1 MILMTRVFAAS
12 LGLALAACGADT
24 RLRLNEDPAKRGKD
38 EMAITSHDGKM
49 VLAVRLDSIRMRL
62 SDSARKAATADIA
75 TNTTDTSGGVG
86 AWIASKAGEFATK
99 GVGLEASV
107 AISSVA
113 SVEVKDSSVKLV
125 MKGGRSV
132 AFGGGDKGRAKG
144 EFGAFAPADAERFAA
159 YLRPRLT
166 N

>member
-62 SDSARKAATADIA
+62 SDSARKAVTADIA
-75 TNTTDTSGGVG
+75 TNTTDTNGGVG
-86 AWIASKAGEFATK
+86 AWIEGFRCSSSGSLRAWGGAT
-99 GVGLEASV
+99 
-107 AISSVA
+107 
-113 SVEVKDSSVKLV
+113 DSQRPSTVQT
-125 MKGGRSV
+125 GHRRRSQQC
-132 AFGGGDKGRAKG
+132 R
-144 EFGAFAPADAERFAA
+144 
-159 YLRPRLT
+159 LRVS
-166 N
+166 